1 MLDLARMLKSTV
13 YNGSQD
19 LRLEQEVSETA
30 AVDRDVVS
38 LDGSLL
44 LGLDSVLAGIGLDFL
59 QSTHNFQSATTN
71 LLGIFLLFVVQKIII
86 DISISHYDSN
96 NSSEKCQLCEGKCL
110 CRMMRGEISTFTPQ
124 RPEHVVCGVMAEYAA
139 ASVAQPAASSQHT
152 TEAKLCREYD

>member
-44 LGLDSVLAGIGLDFL
+44 LGLNSVLAGIGLNLTINTKF
-59 QSTHNFQSATTN
+59 SIRNNTN

-86 DISISHYDSN
+86 DISVSHYDSN
-96 NSSEKCQLCEGKCL
+96 IFSEKCQLCERNVC
-110 CRMMRGEISTFTPQ
+110 
-124 RPEHVVCGVMAEYAA
+124 PE
-139 ASVAQPAASSQHT
+139 
-152 TEAKLCREYD
+152 

>member
-30 AVDRDVVS
+30 AVDGHVVS
-38 LDGSLL
+38 LHGPLL
-44 LGLDSVLAGIGLDFL
+44 LGLNSVLAGIGLNLTINTKF
-59 QSTHNFQSATTN
+59 SIRNNTN

-96 NSSEKCQLCEGKCL
+96 IFSEKCQLREKTVC
-110 CRMMRGEISTFTPQ
+110 
-124 RPEHVVCGVMAEYAA
+124 PEW
-139 ASVAQPAASSQHT
+139 
-152 TEAKLCREYD
+152 